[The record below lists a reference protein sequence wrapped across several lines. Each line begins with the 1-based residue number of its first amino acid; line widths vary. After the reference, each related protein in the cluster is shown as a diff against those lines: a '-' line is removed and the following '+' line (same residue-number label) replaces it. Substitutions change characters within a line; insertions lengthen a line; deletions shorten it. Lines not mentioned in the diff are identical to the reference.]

1 MSPKSPRAS
10 LKIAPKRRISSRVRR
25 VKKTTVKPKPRSQYA
40 KKVKPMKKFVLKPKL
55 RSQYAKKTTGKG
67 VRNYFSNVISNVTD
81 SVKNTGKAIIGKKK
95 VDSS

>member
-1 MSPKSPRAS
+1 MSPKSPKVS
-10 LKIAPKRRISSRVRR
+10 LQVVPKRRIVSRRI
-25 VKKTTVKPKPRSQYA
+25 KKTAMKPKPRSQYA

-95 VDSS
+95 